1 MELILIRHGKAEE
14 RSEKAKD
21 AKRDLSADGKK
32 KLLKTMPSL
41 GLLIK
46 NTGKAQIWTSQLDRA
61 TQSADVISKLFNIQ
75 EVEHFDFISD
85 GNFSALT
92 DALAKMK
99 PSSTVI
105 VVGHEPFLGNWTKQ
119 LCGQT
124 LPFKKG
130 AVSGIKINKFDPLTA
145 ELLWFY
151 QPQALGRLGENNIK
165 K

>member
-1 MELILIRHGKAEE
+1 MELVLIRHGKAEE
-14 RSEKAKD
+14 QSEKSED
-21 AKRDLSADGKK
+21 AKRALSADGKK

-46 NTGKAQIWTSQLDRA
+46 NPGKAQIWTSQLDRA

-75 EVEHFDFISD
+75 EIKHFDFISD

-92 DALAKMK
+92 DALAKVK
-99 PSSTVI
+99 PSSTII
-105 VVGHEPFLGNWTKQ
+105 VVGHEPYLGNWTQQ

-151 QPQALGRLGENNIK
+151 QPLALGRLAENSMK